1 MSTIWTDDVWE
12 DVWTADGVWA
22 EFVPFSPAPL
32 ISGITVYA
40 LLGGAALITPAVSGT
55 SDIYPAFSG
64 SPNANEF
71 RP

>member
-1 MSTIWTDDVWE
+1 MSIIWDDVWAA
-12 DVWTADGVWA
+12 DIWADGEVWA

-40 LLGGAALITPAVSGT
+40 LLGGATLIKPAVSGT